1 VTGSTVTGSAL
12 IAHLPISVT
21 DPHFT
26 KQGDIRASVEQ
37 CNILRQNLSGAGGEI
52 FAIDPRSKMKYKRN
66 IMALKLSVPTLNSPE
81 IAQDIKD
88 TILTHE
94 PNAKIDFDMEQKTV
108 TIEGKASEDTFKQ
121 IITATGHE
129 VAQS

>member
-1 VTGSTVTGSAL
+1 
-12 IAHLPISVT
+12 
-21 DPHFT
+21 
-26 KQGDIRASVEQ
+26 
-37 CNILRQNLSGAGGEI
+37 
-52 FAIDPRSKMKYKRN
+52 
-66 IMALKLSVPTLNSPE
+66 MALKLSVPTLNSPE